1 MKITSE
7 VRKLFYVY
15 AYENLESVCSEI
27 NDNPFI
33 YKAGI
38 SCLAIHARL
47 CFYGRAD
54 IFCSQEDVFINE
66 FTLFLWSQAVKWQ

>member
-15 AYENLESVCSEI
+15 SYENLECVCSEI

-38 SCLAIHARL
+38 SSLAIHARL
-47 CFYGRAD
+47 CYYGRSD
-54 IFCSQEDVFINE
+54 IVYSHKEVFINE
-66 FTLFLWSQAVKWQ
+66 LTFFFYEARQ

>member
-15 AYENLESVCSEI
+15 SYENLESACSEI

-38 SCLAIHARL
+38 SWLAVHARL
-47 CFYGRAD
+47 CYYGRSD
-54 IFCSQEDVFINE
+54 IVCSHEDVFINE